1 MTEVNEDA
9 REFFLFYSD
18 EIKREPEGL
27 IDESRACRDNP
38 AAIHV
43 AYQILS

>member
-9 REFFLFYSD
+9 REFFILFRR
-18 EIKREPEGL
+18 IKRESEGL
-27 IDESRACRDNP
+27 IDESRVRRDDP